1 MKEHPEDKGSKP
13 LSASFITGAIALAF
27 LVAGY
32 QTALFMHR
40 AAVLRIVANADC
52 PDTVYIRADDAGPD
66 GRYAGCDVYAG
77 ASVGENDSSRGRA
90 SDSDD
95 AERVVSDDARSGGR
109 SGKGGK
115 SGGGTVHTGRTPYG
129 ERRNAPHAPAAQAV
143 RESYL
148 PRSYES
154 FRFNPNTVSVA
165 DLQRLGF
172 SRKQAEAIDNY
183 RRKGGRFRRK
193 EDFAKSYVVADSVF
207 DRLAPFID
215 IPLLDLNAA
224 DSAAFDALPGIGPY
238 YAARMAA
245 YREELGGYSYKE
257 QLMDIRGFDA
267 ERFAGLQDLVTVGPS
282 KPYPLWTVTEDS
294 LARHPYIDRRA
305 AHGIVLYRDNNP
317 RAEWTVEKIGKAG
330 ILSADLAE
338 KLSRCRIAEP

>member
-1 MKEHPEDKGSKP
+1 MKEHPEDKGRKP

-40 AAVLRIVANADC
+40 AAVLRIIADADR
-52 PDTVYIRADDAGPD
+52 PDTVYIRADDAEPG
-66 GRYAGCDVYAG
+66 G
-77 ASVGENDSSRGRA
+77 
-90 SDSDD
+90 DD
-95 AERVVSDDARSGGR
+95 AVRVVPDDARSGGR
-109 SGKGGK
+109 SGKGTS
-115 SGGGTVHTGRTPYG
+115 SGRKPFA
-129 ERRNAPHAPAAQAV
+129 ERRNSPHAPAVQAV

-148 PRSYES
+148 PRTYES

-183 RRKGGRFRRK
+183 RLKGGRFRRK
-193 EDFAKSYVVADSVF
+193 EDFARSYVVADSVF

-282 KPYPLWTVTEDS
+282 EPYPLWTAPEDS
-294 LARHPYIDRRA
+294 LARHPYIGRHA
-305 AHGIVLYRDNNP
+305 ARGIILYRDNNP
-317 RAEWTVEKIGKAG
+317 RAEWTVEKVGKAG

-338 KLSRCRIAEP
+338 KLSRCRIADP

>member
-1 MKEHPEDKGSKP
+1 MKEHPEDKGRKP

-40 AAVLRIVANADC
+40 AAVLRIIADADR
-52 PDTVYIRADDAGPD
+52 PDTVYIRADAAGTDDRGPADDPD
-66 GRYAGCDVYAG
+66 EHVSGGKVRP
-77 ASVGENDSSRGRA
+77 SA
-90 SDSDD
+90 SDGMSRQD
-95 AERVVSDDARSGGR
+95 SGGHGAENR
-109 SGKGGK
+109 SEKGIS
-115 SGGGTVHTGRTPYG
+115 SGRKPFT
-129 ERRNAPHAPAAQAV
+129 ERRNSPHAPAVQAV

-148 PRSYES
+148 PRTYES

-257 QLMDIRGFDA
+257 QLMDIRGFDE

-282 KPYPLWTVTEDS
+282 EPYPLWTAPEDS
-294 LARHPYIDRRA
+294 LARHPYIGRHA
-305 AHGIVLYRDNNP
+305 ARGIVLYRDNNP

-338 KLSRCRIAEP
+338 KLSRCRIADP

>member
-1 MKEHPEDKGSKP
+1 MKEHPEDKGRKP

-40 AAVLRIVANADC
+40 AAVLRIIADADR
-52 PDTVYIRADDAGPD
+52 PDTVYIRADDAGP
-66 GRYAGCDVYAG
+66 GG
-77 ASVGENDSSRGRA
+77 
-90 SDSDD
+90 DD
-95 AERVVSDDARSGGR
+95 AVRIVPDDARSGGR
-109 SGKGGK
+109 SGKGGR
-115 SGGGTVHTGRTPYG
+115 SGGGTVHAGRMPYG

-148 PRSYES
+148 PRTYES
-154 FRFNPNTVSVA
+154 FRFNPNTVSIA

-282 KPYPLWTVTEDS
+282 EPYPLWTAPEDS
-294 LARHPYIDRRA
+294 LARHPYIGRHA
-305 AHGIVLYRDNNP
+305 ARGIVLYRDNNP

-330 ILSADLAE
+330 ILSSDLAE
-338 KLSRCRIAEP
+338 KLSRCRIADP

>member
-1 MKEHPEDKGSKP
+1 MQDHSGSKERGR
-13 LSASFITGAIALAF
+13 LSASFVTGAIALAF

-40 AAVLRIVANADC
+40 AAVLKIVADADR
-52 PDTVYIRADDAGPD
+52 PDTVYVWADDAGPGD
-66 GRYAGCDVYAG
+66 TYAGGDVYAG
-77 ASVGENDSSRGRA
+77 GAVSGGASSGRDTGTA
-90 SDSDD
+90 QGRSP
-95 AERVVSDDARSGGR
+95 SGGR
-109 SGKGGK
+109 SG
-115 SGGGTVHTGRTPYG
+115 SLPPNTPKM
-129 ERRNAPHAPAAQAV
+129 RRNAPHAPAAQAV

-148 PRSYES
+148 PRTYEA

-172 SRKQAEAIDNY
+172 SRRQAEAIDNY

-193 EDFAKSYVVADSVF
+193 EDFAKSYVVEDSVF

-245 YREELGGYSYKE
+245 YREELGGYSFKE
-257 QLMDIRGFDA
+257 QLLDIRGFDA
-267 ERFAGLQDLVTVGPS
+267 ERFAGLQDLVTVGPAR
-282 KPYPLWTVTEDS
+282 PFPLWTAPEDS
-294 LARHPYIDRRA
+294 LALHPYIDRRA

-317 RAEWTVEKIGKAG
+317 RAEWTVEKLGKAG
-330 ILSADLAE
+330 IFSADLAE

>member
-1 MKEHPEDKGSKP
+1 MQDHSGSKERGR
-13 LSASFITGAIALAF
+13 LSASFVTGAIALAF

-40 AAVLRIVANADC
+40 AAVLKIVADADR
-52 PDTVYIRADDAGPD
+52 PDTVYVWADDAGPGD
-66 GRYAGCDVYAG
+66 TYAGGDVSGG
-77 ASVGENDSSRGRA
+77 ASSGRDTGTAQGRGP
-90 SDSDD
+90 
-95 AERVVSDDARSGGR
+95 SGGR
-109 SGKGGK
+109 SG
-115 SGGGTVHTGRTPYG
+115 SLPPNTPKM
-129 ERRNAPHAPAAQAV
+129 RRNAPHAPAAQTV

-148 PRSYES
+148 PRTYES

-172 SRKQAEAIDNY
+172 SRRQAEAIDNY

-193 EDFAKSYVVADSVF
+193 EDFAKSYVVEDSVF

-245 YREELGGYSYKE
+245 YREELGGYSFKE
-257 QLMDIRGFDA
+257 QLLDIRGFDA

-282 KPYPLWTVTEDS
+282 RPFLLWTAPEDS
-294 LARHPYIDRRA
+294 LALHPYIDRRA

-317 RAEWTVEKIGKAG
+317 RAEWTVEKLGKAG

-338 KLSRCRIAEP
+338 KLSRCRIADP

>member
-1 MKEHPEDKGSKP
+1 MKEHPEDKGRKP

-40 AAVLRIVANADC
+40 AAVLRIIADADR
-52 PDTVYIRADDAGPD
+52 PDTVYIRADAAEPG
-66 GRYAGCDVYAG
+66 G
-77 ASVGENDSSRGRA
+77 
-90 SDSDD
+90 DD
-95 AERVVSDDARSGGR
+95 AVRVVPDDARSGGR
-109 SGKGGK
+109 FGKGGK
-115 SGGGTVHTGRTPYG
+115 SEGGTVYAGRAPYG
-129 ERRNAPHAPAAQAV
+129 ERRNSPHAPAVQAV

-148 PRSYES
+148 PRTYES

-257 QLMDIRGFDA
+257 QLMDIRGFDT

-282 KPYPLWTVTEDS
+282 EPYPLWTAPEDS
-294 LARHPYIDRRA
+294 LARHPYIGRHA
-305 AHGIVLYRDNNP
+305 ARGIVLYRDNNP
-317 RAEWTVEKIGKAG
+317 RAEWTVEKVGKAG

-338 KLSRCRIAEP
+338 KLSRCRIADP